1 MSNFLE
7 NLISKFNGKKS
18 SVLGIDIGS
27 SSIKI
32 VQLKRNGSRAVLE
45 TYGELSLGPYAG
57 FSPGQSTSLVEDK
70 LVEALGDILKE
81 KEVAITTNICGTS
94 IPFSSSLMTVVE
106 LPASSEK
113 DLATI
118 MPIEIRKYIP
128 VPVSEVT
135 LDWSVIPKNQV
146 MDSVQ
151 TEEDNENGKPKES
164 KIDVLIAAIH
174 NDTLKHYSSIVSRN
188 NLISSFSEIEVFSI
202 MRSVLDNS
210 LDPVFV
216 FDFGS
221 ATTKFFIIERGMM
234 MASHTV
240 NMGSQN
246 ITMSI
251 SKSFGI
257 SLEQAEVTKRKFG
270 LSKELNNPL
279 DISSVVMLTLEYLFS
294 EAERT
299 IVSYEKKYNKS
310 ISKIVLVGGG
320 SSLKGIDEVAEK
332 HFQTKVELGNPFS
345 KVVVPAFLEKVLKET
360 GPEFAVS
367 AGLALRMLEESK

>member
-1 MSNFLE
+1 MAIVNFLE
-7 NLISKFNGKKS
+7 SIISKFSTKHP

-27 SSIKI
+27 SSIKV
-32 VQLKRNGSRAVLE
+32 VQLKRNGSRATLE

-57 FSPGQSTSLVEDK
+57 FAPGQATALSEDK
-70 LVEALGDILKE
+70 VIEALGDVLKE
-81 KEVAITTNICGTS
+81 KEVAITTNLCGVS
-94 IPFSSSLMTVVE
+94 IPFASSLMTVIE
-106 LPASSEK
+106 LPSSSEK
-113 DLATI
+113 DLANI

-135 LDWSVIPKNQV
+135 LDWSVIPKNQII
-146 MDSVQ
+146 DS
-151 TEEDNENGKPKES
+151 EALESEKPKES
-164 KIDVLIAAIH
+164 MMDVLIVAIH
-174 NDTLKHYSSIVSRN
+174 NDTLNHYQKVISKN
-188 NLISSFSEIEVFSI
+188 NLESSFSEIEVFSI

-221 ATTKFFIIERGMM
+221 ASTKFFIIERGILLS
-234 MASHTV
+234 SHTV

-270 LSKELNNPL
+270 LDKDLNNPL
-279 DISSVVMLTLEYLFS
+279 DVSSVVSLTLDYLFA
-294 EAERT
+294 EAQRT

-310 ISKIVLVGGG
+310 ISKIVMVGGG
-320 SSLKGIDEVAEK
+320 SSLKGIEKVAEK
-332 HFQTKVELGNPFS
+332 YFQTKVELGNPFS
-345 KVVVPAFLEKVLKET
+345 KVVVPAFLEKILKET
-360 GPEFAVS
+360 GPQFAVS
-367 AGLALRMLEESK
+367 VGLALRRLEELK

>member
-1 MSNFLE
+1 MYNFIE
-7 NLISKFNGKKS
+7 NLISKFNGSKP

-27 SSIKI
+27 SSIKV
-32 VQLKRNGSRAVLE
+32 VQLKKSGSRAILE

-57 FSPGQSTSLVEDK
+57 FSPGQATSLPEDK
-70 LVEALGDILKE
+70 LVEALKDILKE
-81 KEVAITTNICGTS
+81 KDVAITTNLCGIS
-94 IPFSSSLMTVVE
+94 IPFSSSLMTVIE

-113 DLATI
+113 DLASI

-128 VPVSEVT
+128 VPVSEVN
-135 LDWSVIPKNQV
+135 LDWSIIPKNQII
-146 MDSVQ
+146 DSV
-151 TEEDNENGKPKES
+151 ELDDVKEDKPKES
-164 KIDVLIAAIH
+164 TIDVLIAAIH
-174 NDTLKHYSSIVSRN
+174 NDTLKHYSNIVSKN
-188 NLISSFSEIEVFSI
+188 NLSPSFSEIEVFSI

-216 FDFGS
+216 CDFGS
-221 ATTKFFIIERGMM
+221 ASTKFFIIERGLLLS
-234 MASHTV
+234 SHTI

-270 LSKELNNPL
+270 LSTDLNNPL
-279 DISSVVMLTLEYLFS
+279 DISSVVMLTLDYIFN

-310 ISKIVLVGGG
+310 ISKIVFVGGG
-320 SSLKGIDEVAEK
+320 SSLKGIEKVAEK

-367 AGLALRMLEESK
+367 VGVALRRLEELK

>member
-1 MSNFLE
+1 MANFLE
-7 NLISKFNGKKS
+7 NLIAKFNTS
-18 SVLGIDIGS
+18 RPSVLGIDIGS
-27 SSIKI
+27 SSIKV

-57 FSPGQSTSLVEDK
+57 FAPGQATALKEDK

-81 KEVAITTNICGTS
+81 KDVAITTNLCGIS
-94 IPFSSSLMTVVE
+94 IPFSASLMTVIE
-106 LPASSEK
+106 LPSSSEK
-113 DLATI
+113 DLASI

-128 VPVSEVT
+128 VPVSEVN
-135 LDWSVIPKNQV
+135 LDWSVIPKNQIV
-146 MDSVQ
+146 DNVQ
-151 TEEDNENGKPKES
+151 MEDEKEEKPKEQMM
-164 KIDVLIAAIH
+164 DVLIAAIH
-174 NDTLKHYSSIVSRN
+174 NDTLKHYSNIVSRN
-188 NLISSFSEIEVFSI
+188 NLTPSFSEIEVFSI

-210 LDPVFV
+210 LDSIFV
-216 FDFGS
+216 CDFGS
-221 ATTKFFIIERGMM
+221 ATTKFFIIERGLLLS
-234 MASHTV
+234 SHTV

-246 ITMSI
+246 ITMAI

-270 LSKELNNPL
+270 LSKDLNNPL
-279 DISSVVMLTLEYLFS
+279 DISSVVLLTLEYIFN
-294 EAERT
+294 EAQRT

-320 SSLKGIDEVAEK
+320 ASLKDIEKVAEK

-367 AGLALRMLEESK
+367 VGVALRRLEELK